1 MPRRPRLILCHTN
14 YLTFVNRPQS
24 WVLASPKRTQKK
36 RSSTTKLPYR
46 FDFLALQNA
55 SFLRVEYNFKFS
67 QDVVNHLAD
76 NSLSPE
82 TSPERQTTLDS
93 HVRARIQAELEH
105 LRAEEENVQ
114 KQIELALEKE
124 NIDRE
129 ISSAGGES
137 ETSEEAAQGDVKN
150 STMLLGDLEEIRS
163 RVDRFQARRQL
174 SDYPAVKESGEA
186 VVLCYK

>member
-1 MPRRPRLILCHTN
+1 MGAG
-14 YLTFVNRPQS
+14 QS
-24 WVLASPKRTQKK
+24 KADTEEKV
-36 RSSTTKLPYR
+36 
-46 FDFLALQNA
+46 F
-55 SFLRVEYNFKFS
+55 YNQTSVQFS

-114 KQIELALEKE
+114 QQIELALEKE

-129 ISSAGGES
+129 ISLAGGDS
-137 ETSEEAAQGDVKN
+137 ETSEEVVQGDVKN
-150 STMLLGDLEEIRS
+150 STILLGDLEEIRS
-163 RVDRFQARRQL
+163 KVDRFQARRQL

-186 VVLCYK
+186 VVLCYKQNPTTPLDCWQQVSEFRASVAQAESERLASLR